1 MDNADDMAYPSQL
14 VPDDGCGDAG
24 DVGFLQNTD
33 SEPLDFQGLLHPAL
47 VFQLSHSALDKCLCL
62 DVGLPFV

>member
-14 VPDDGCGDAG
+14 VPDDGCGNA
-24 DVGFLQNTD
+24 D

-62 DVGLPFV
+62 GVGLPFV